1 MKKFKILNLK
11 MSYNNEDEYDERLE
25 YEKVFNFLDKNKR
38 KKIFASDAILG
49 LGALGKICTLE
60 ERKEIENNSKYYD
73 LESFINLCQEKI
85 EYNDI
90 ETNLISIIKSFE
102 SKEKPG
108 YIKKQKMFA
117 IIKKFDF
124 DRNLK
129 EKKIN
134 ELVREVSNDVNEDY
148 INIETLV
155 KEFLSN

>member
-1 MKKFKILNLK
+1 

-38 KKIFASDAILG
+38 KKIFASEAILG

-148 INIETLV
+148 IDIETLV

>member
-1 MKKFKILNLK
+1 MMKDQNMKKFLIFWIKIK
-11 MSYNNEDEYDERLE
+11 
-25 YEKVFNFLDKNKR
+25 EKKYLQVKQYWDWGLQVKYVLQ
-38 KKIFASDAILG
+38 KKEG
-49 LGALGKICTLE
+49 
-60 ERKEIENNSKYYD
+60 KEIENNSKYYD

-108 YIKKQKMFA
+108 YIKKQKIFV

-124 DRNLK
+124 DRKLK
-129 EKKIN
+129 EKMIN

-148 INIETLV
+148 IDIETLV

>member
-1 MKKFKILNLK
+1 

-49 LGALGKICTLE
+49 LGALGKMCSLE

-85 EYNDI
+85 EYNNI
-90 ETNLISIIKSFE
+90 ESNLISLIKSFE

-108 YIKKQKMFA
+108 YIKKQKIFY
-117 IIKKFDF
+117 IIKKYDF

-129 EKKIN
+129 DKKIN
-134 ELVREVSNDVNEDY
+134 ELLREVSNDVNDDY

>member
-1 MKKFKILNLK
+1 
-11 MSYNNEDEYDERLE
+11 MSYNNEDDEYDERLE

-49 LGALGKICTLE
+49 LGALGKMCSLE

-85 EYNDI
+85 EYNNI
-90 ETNLISIIKSFE
+90 ESNLISLIKSFE

-108 YIKKQKMFA
+108 YIKKQKIFY
-117 IIKKFDF
+117 IIKKYDF

-129 EKKIN
+129 DKKIN
-134 ELVREVSNDVNEDY
+134 ELVREVSNDINDDY

>member
-1 MKKFKILNLK
+1 

-38 KKIFASDAILG
+38 KKIFASEAILG

>member
-1 MKKFKILNLK
+1 
-11 MSYNNEDEYDERLE
+11 MSYNNEDENDERLE

-38 KKIFASDAILG
+38 KKIFASEAILG

-108 YIKKQKMFA
+108 YIKKQKIFV

>member
-1 MKKFKILNLK
+1 

-134 ELVREVSNDVNEDY
+134 ELVKEVSNDVNEDY

>member
-1 MKKFKILNLK
+1 

-49 LGALGKICTLE
+49 LGALGKMCSLE

-85 EYNDI
+85 EYNNI
-90 ETNLISIIKSFE
+90 ESNLISLIKSFE

-108 YIKKQKMFA
+108 YIKKQKIFY
-117 IIKKFDF
+117 IIKKYDF

-129 EKKIN
+129 DKKIN
-134 ELVREVSNDVNEDY
+134 ELVREVSNDINDDY

>member
-1 MKKFKILNLK
+1 

-49 LGALGKICTLE
+49 LGALGKMCSLE

-85 EYNDI
+85 EYNNI
-90 ETNLISIIKSFE
+90 ESNLISLIKSFE

-108 YIKKQKMFA
+108 YIKKQKIFY
-117 IIKKFDF
+117 IIKKYDF

-134 ELVREVSNDVNEDY
+134 ELVREVSNDINDDY

>member
-1 MKKFKILNLK
+1 MD
-11 MSYNNEDEYDERLE
+11 EDVLAQRIE

-38 KKIFASDAILG
+38 KKILADDVILG

-60 ERKEIENNSKYYD
+60 ERAQIENDSKYYD

-85 EYNDI
+85 DFNNVEM
-90 ETNLISIIKSFE
+90 NLKNFLYSFQ
-102 SKEKPG
+102 SRKKPG
-108 YIKKQKMFA
+108 YIKKDKIFY
-117 IIKKFDF
+117 ILKKYDF

-134 ELVREVSNDVNEDY
+134 ELVREVCQNKNENY
-148 INIETLV
+148 INIKTLV

>member
-1 MKKFKILNLK
+1 
-11 MSYNNEDEYDERLE
+11 MSYNNEDENDERLE

-38 KKIFASDAILG
+38 KKIFASEAILG

>member
-1 MKKFKILNLK
+1 
-11 MSYNNEDEYDERLE
+11 MSYNNEDENDERLE

-38 KKIFASDAILG
+38 KKIFASEAILG

-134 ELVREVSNDVNEDY
+134 ELVKEVSNDVNEDY
-148 INIETLV
+148 IDIETLV

>member
-1 MKKFKILNLK
+1 
-11 MSYNNEDEYDERLE
+11 MSYNNEDDEYDERLE

>member
-1 MKKFKILNLK
+1 

-155 KEFLSN
+155 KEFLFN

>member
-1 MKKFKILNLK
+1 
-11 MSYNNEDEYDERLE
+11 MSYNNENEYDERLE

-108 YIKKQKMFA
+108 YIKKQKIFA

>member
-1 MKKFKILNLK
+1 
-11 MSYNNEDEYDERLE
+11 MSYNNEDESDERLE

-38 KKIFASDAILG
+38 KKIFASEAILG

-108 YIKKQKMFA
+108 YIKKQKIFA

>member
-1 MKKFKILNLK
+1 

-38 KKIFASDAILG
+38 KKIFASEAILG

-90 ETNLISIIKSFE
+90 ETNIISIIKSFE

>member
-1 MKKFKILNLK
+1 

-38 KKIFASDAILG
+38 KKIFASEAILG

-102 SKEKPG
+102 SKEKSG

>member
-1 MKKFKILNLK
+1 

-134 ELVREVSNDVNEDY
+134 ELMREVSNDVNENY

>member
-1 MKKFKILNLK
+1 

-49 LGALGKICTLE
+49 LGALGKMCSLE

-85 EYNDI
+85 EYNNI
-90 ETNLISIIKSFE
+90 ESNLISLIKSFE

-134 ELVREVSNDVNEDY
+134 ELMREVSNDVNEDY

>member
-1 MKKFKILNLK
+1 

-38 KKIFASDAILG
+38 KKIFASEAILG

-155 KEFLSN
+155 KEFLSK

>member
-1 MKKFKILNLK
+1 MD
-11 MSYNNEDEYDERLE
+11 EDDLAQRIE

-38 KKIFASDAILG
+38 KKILADDVNLG

-60 ERKEIENNSKYYD
+60 ERTQIENDSKYYD

-85 EYNDI
+85 DFNNVEM
-90 ETNLISIIKSFE
+90 NLRNFLYSFQ
-102 SKEKPG
+102 SRKKPG
-108 YIKKQKMFA
+108 YIKKDKIFY
-117 IIKKFDF
+117 ILKKYDF

-134 ELVREVSNDVNEDY
+134 ELVREVCQNKNENY
-148 INIETLV
+148 INIKTLV

>member
-1 MKKFKILNLK
+1 
-11 MSYNNEDEYDERLE
+11 MSYNNEDENDERLE

-38 KKIFASDAILG
+38 KKIFANEAILG

-108 YIKKQKMFA
+108 YIKKQKIFV

-134 ELVREVSNDVNEDY
+134 ELVKEVSNDVNEDY
-148 INIETLV
+148 INIDTLV

>member
-1 MKKFKILNLK
+1 
-11 MSYNNEDEYDERLE
+11 MSYNNEDENDERLE

-38 KKIFASDAILG
+38 KKIFASEAILG

-108 YIKKQKMFA
+108 YIKKQKIFA

-148 INIETLV
+148 INIDTLV

>member
-1 MKKFKILNLK
+1 

-38 KKIFASDAILG
+38 KKIFASEAILG

-148 INIETLV
+148 INIDTLV

>member
-1 MKKFKILNLK
+1 

-38 KKIFASDAILG
+38 KKIFASEAILG

-134 ELVREVSNDVNEDY
+134 ELMREVSNDVNEDY
-148 INIETLV
+148 IDIETLV

>member
-11 MSYNNEDEYDERLE
+11 MSYNNEYDERLE

-38 KKIFASDAILG
+38 KKIFASEAILG

-108 YIKKQKMFA
+108 YIKKQKIFA

-134 ELVREVSNDVNEDY
+134 ELMREVSNDVNEDY

-155 KEFLSN
+155 KEFLSK

>member
-1 MKKFKILNLK
+1 

-148 INIETLV
+148 IDIETLV

>member
-1 MKKFKILNLK
+1 
-11 MSYNNEDEYDERLE
+11 MSYNNEDENDEILE

-38 KKIFASDAILG
+38 KKIFASEAILG

-108 YIKKQKMFA
+108 YIKKQKIFA

>member
-1 MKKFKILNLK
+1 
-11 MSYNNEDEYDERLE
+11 MSYNNEDDEYDERLE

-134 ELVREVSNDVNEDY
+134 ELMREVSNDVNEDY

-155 KEFLSN
+155 KEFLSK